1 MITSIHEGLKAI
13 LGSARQLVCRTRAR
27 DATVLNRGLQVGAP
41 LGTSA
46 RGFLASHGTS
56 GVVVYGIDD
65 PFLLRAAGKL
75 DNMLAHIQRPARTL
89 ILSMGNVPSVDA
101 TGIRALR
108 EIVTVFK
115 SHGATVVLVEV
126 RPRLLQKLVRGG
138 VIAHVGSDNVI
149 DTLEHAQTR
158 TKANDLLRYQ

>member
-1 MITSIHEGLKAI
+1 MGES
-13 LGSARQLVCRTRAR
+13 S
-27 DATVLNRGLQVGAP
+27 
-41 LGTSA
+41 S
-46 RGFLASHGTS
+46 GFLAGHSTS
-56 GVVVYGIDD
+56 GVVVCSIDD
-65 PFLLRAAGKL
+65 PFFLRAAGKL
-75 DNMLAHIQRPARTL
+75 DSMLAHIPRPARTL
-89 ILSMGNVPSVDA
+89 ILRMGNVPYVDA

-108 EIVTVFK
+108 EIVTVFN

>member
-1 MITSIHEGLKAI
+1 MITSIHERLEAI
-13 LGSARQLVCRTRAR
+13 LRSARQLVCRTRAR
-27 DATVLNRGLQVGAP
+27 DATVLKRGLQVGAP

-46 RGFLASHGTS
+46 RGFLASHGSS

-89 ILSMGNVPSVDA
+89 ILRMGNVPSVDA